1 MLSVEMS
8 PASGKPV
15 IILGFELKDVSFK
28 SREFGFCLGSGVWDS
43 GESESDQNSELS
55 EESSPLSPQ

>member
-8 PASGKPV
+8 PASSKPV

-28 SREFGFCLGSGVWDS
+28 SREFGFCLGSGVWES
-43 GESESDQNSELS
+43 GESESDQKELS
-55 EESSPLSPQ
+55 EESSPQ